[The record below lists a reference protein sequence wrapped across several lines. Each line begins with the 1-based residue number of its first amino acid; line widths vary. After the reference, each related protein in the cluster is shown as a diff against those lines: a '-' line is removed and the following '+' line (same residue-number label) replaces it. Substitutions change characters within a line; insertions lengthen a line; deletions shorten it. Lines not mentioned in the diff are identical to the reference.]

1 MGDNVITM
9 KDIIELPTD
18 FGRCYLF
25 GSTDYYFRYV
35 IPVNSATGYSAKS
48 IRDARIKAAR
58 NINAN
63 TTALRWFKRNELA
76 LLGDFEQYDDESKS

>member
-1 MGDNVITM
+1 MDNNVITI
-9 KDIIELPTD
+9 KLIIRTD
-18 FGRCYLF
+18 SGRCHLF

-48 IRDARIKAAR
+48 INDARIKAAR

-63 TTALRWFKRNELA
+63 TTALRWFKRKELA
-76 LLGDFEQYDDESKS
+76 TLGDKVSCHG